1 MPVILRE
8 SGESMDIKSQKWNSA
23 YAKWTKERDPFD
35 KFRDR
40 SSSQI
45 RGIQRDKQQKKYA
58 TAAAASSSA

>member
-23 YAKWTKERDPFD
+23 YAKLTKERAPFG
-35 KFRDR
+35 KLRDR

-45 RGIQRDKQQKKYA
+45 MGIQRDKQQKE
-58 TAAAASSSA
+58 